1 MPYNIGDSFSDFF
14 GGLTNPDSVARRRL
28 EEAKMPATLD
38 DMGASNIYRDL
49 ERKAV
54 AERYA
59 NPYSLDPTRQSRA
72 SLAAALEN
80 MARGANVSQAAGARS
95 ASRLQEQGGQAL
107 GGARSVGERVAVAQD
122 LGLQGADMANQVG
135 QGAMQEEQQKLSDY
149 GQAIAQMGAG
159 DRNVLGALTK
169 GDIEQQSRMVEELN
183 RARTALEVI
192 ESAQAG
198 AKLDYEALLAKIS
211 DEARAGS
218 VATLMKLAQVAG
230 SIALM
235 FAGPAGATA
244 GAAGIA
250 NAVTGGRS

>member
-1 MPYNIGDSFSDFF
+1 MPYNVGDSFSDFF
-14 GGLTNPDSVARRRL
+14 GGLTGPDSVARRRL
-28 EEAKMPATLD
+28 ADAKMPATLD
-38 DMGASNIYRDL
+38 DRGAGNIYREL
-49 ERKAV
+49 ERKAI

-72 SLAAALEN
+72 DLAAALEG
-80 MARGANVSQAAGARS
+80 MARGANVAQAAGARS

-107 GGARSVGERVAVAQD
+107 GGARSVGERVAMAQD
-122 LGLQGADMANQVG
+122 LGSQGADLAAQVG
-135 QGAMQEEQQKLSDY
+135 QGAMQEEQQKFADY
-149 GQAIAQMGAG
+149 GQAVAQMGAG
-159 DRNVLGALTK
+159 DRSVLGALTK
-169 GDIEQQSRMVEELN
+169 GDIEQQSLMVEELHK
-183 RARTALEVI
+183 ARTALQVI
-192 ESAQAG
+192 ENAQGG

-235 FAGPAGATA
+235 FAGPAGAAA

-250 NAVTGGRS
+250 GAVTGGE

>member
-1 MPYNIGDSFSDFF
+1 MPYDIGDSFSDFF
-14 GGLTNPDSVARRRL
+14 GGLVDPDSVARRRL
-28 EEAKMPATLD
+28 ADAGTPSTLND
-38 DMGASNIYRDL
+38 LGAAGMYRDL

-72 SLAAALEN
+72 DLAAALEG

-95 ASRLQEQGGQAL
+95 ASRLQQEGGQAI
-107 GGARSVGERVAVAQD
+107 GGARTVGERVATAQD
-122 LGLQGADMANQVG
+122 LGVQGADLASQVG
-135 QGAMQEEQQKLSDY
+135 QGALQEEQQKLADY
-149 GQAIAQMGAG
+149 GQAVAQMRSG
-159 DRNVLGALTK
+159 DQSVLGALTK

-183 RARTALEVI
+183 KARTALQVI
-192 ESAQAG
+192 ENAQGG
-198 AKLDYEALLAKIS
+198 AKLDYEALMAKIS

-235 FAGPAGATA
+235 FAGPAGASA
-244 GAAGIA
+244 GVAGIA
-250 NAVTGGRS
+250 NAIAGSK